1 MRRCTKIDK
10 YEVWLLPPSFNFP
23 HKKCFDPEPF
33 LLCWCP
39 QIKSEHI
46 GKRFFILALAWSRTP
61 QSQRWDLRE
70 AWQGDVCADLPICVT
85 LSDEKEISAQ
95 YRISKEEQYLRGWEN
110 NFYRK
115 LTFIEIE
122 SGYLPLCVTNLLLYR
137 MAESA
142 RRDEA
147 AKGLDR

>member
-1 MRRCTKIDK
+1 M
-10 YEVWLLPPSFNFP
+10 
-23 HKKCFDPEPF
+23 
-33 LLCWCP
+33 
-39 QIKSEHI
+39 
-46 GKRFFILALAWSRTP
+46 
-61 QSQRWDLRE
+61 
-70 AWQGDVCADLPICVT
+70 T

-142 RRDEA
+142 RSDEA
-147 AKGLDR
+147 TKGLDR